1 MATFEY
7 LVASLLLCTSPDT
20 GELRSAADW
29 HPFLAPGVQAV
40 ALEFELLDQR
50 EVRYLL
56 ARPEDF
62 ASDLKLLQTRRRELA
77 TAPPVDDGARFPDRA
92 LINDL
97 MTANRAYRQELT
109 QRLAI
114 DRINADALRAAVAET
129 DHLYRIWDSVR
140 DARCDYYY
148 VTVRR
153 QALQQLR
160 ELVGAEAYFRGE
172 LPPHVPWWRM
182 PRAN

>member
-7 LVASLLLCTSPDT
+7 LVAVLLLSASPDP
-20 GELRSAADW
+20 GELKNAADW
-29 HPFLAPGVQAV
+29 HPILAPAVQAV
-40 ALEFELLDQR
+40 ALQAELLDQR

-62 ASDLKLLQTRRRELA
+62 ASDLKLLQTRRRDLA
-77 TAPPVDDGARFPDRA
+77 MAPPVDDCQRFPDRC
-92 LINDL
+92 LVNDL

-109 QRLAI
+109 QRLAL
-114 DRINADALRAAVAET
+114 DRINADVLRAGVAEN

-153 QALQQLR
+153 QALLQLR
-160 ELVGAEAYFRGE
+160 ELIGAEAYYRGE
-172 LPPHVPWWRM
+172 LPPHLPWWRM
-182 PRAN
+182 PQPD